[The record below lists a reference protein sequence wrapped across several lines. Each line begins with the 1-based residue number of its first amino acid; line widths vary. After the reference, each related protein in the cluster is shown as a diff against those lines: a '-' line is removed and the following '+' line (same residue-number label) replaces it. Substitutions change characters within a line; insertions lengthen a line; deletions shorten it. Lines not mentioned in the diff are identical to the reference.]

1 MDTSDIQGLD
11 VSLRKFDINKM
22 RDDSNVIIIGKRETG
37 KTYLTNDLLK
47 NFSVPEGTIISPTEI
62 ITSSSYS
69 KTVPQ
74 ASIHTLYDSSIITDL
89 VKHQRECS
97 RNSEK
102 IMFRKFLVLDNCF
115 WQSLDHHPEVRGC
128 WINNR
133 GYRLSNILTIAY
145 GVKLPLIMR
154 SNTDYIFLLRENIV
168 SNRQRLYDHY
178 ARMFHTFELF
188 CNVLDKYT
196 KDYTCLVIDNTRWDD
211 GARIEDHVFWYKSP

>member
-115 WQSLDHHPEVRGC
+115 WQSLDHPEVRGC

-145 GVKLPLIMR
+145 GVKLSLIMR

-168 SNRQRLYDHY
+168 SNRQRLYYHY
-178 ARMFHTFELF
+178 AGMFHTFELF

>member
-62 ITSSSYS
+62 ITSSTYS

-196 KDYTCLVIDNTRWDD
+196 KDYTCLVIDNTSRHTSD
-211 GARIEDHVFWYKSP
+211 RIEDHVFWYKSP

>member
-89 VKHQRECS
+89 VKHQRECY

-115 WQSLDHHPEVRGC
+115 WQSLDHHPEVMGC

-133 GYRLSNILTIAY
+133 GYKLSNILTIPY
-145 GVKLPLIMR
+145 GHKLSLKMW

-168 SNRQRLYDHY
+168 SNRKRIYDY
-178 ARMFHTFELF
+178 YTGMFPTFELF